1 MTNQNDKLRSLR
13 RHIRMPNMSKVT
25 GRILLPTGSW
35 ESPALLWALRAFY
48 STWWIITGV
57 KYLNIS
63 CHLVAVLLDPAVW
76 MQVMTH
82 SASSAVTVNGGL
94 HVMFNTVL
102 QYWLTLLF
110 CSACID
116 WCEGVAG
123 LLSLTGLQISCLA
136 FIQEATCSCQK
147 EPTVFNFT
155 AHSWIISVTQR
166 LCLTHNCKLI
176 SCKPCETWMI
186 LSLEQAQMFL
196 DLLAMFR
203 NYWIC

>member
-1 MTNQNDKLRSLR
+1 MINYYRCK
-13 RHIRMPNMSKVT
+13 I
-25 GRILLPTGSW
+25 
-35 ESPALLWALRAFY
+35 F
-48 STWWIITGV
+48 
-57 KYLNIS
+57 KYFLS
-63 CHLVAVLLDPAVW
+63 FSGCSSRPCCW

-176 SCKPCETWMI
+176 TCKPCETWMV

-196 DLLAMFR
+196 DLLAMFK
-203 NYWIC
+203 NYWIWSSGYAILLMLQRSQFFNNVTTRVHVHLLYFLMHLRNNPAVE